1 MKHVKNV
8 WAFAVVLLIMTQLV
22 SAQVRTVNGTVTDE
36 NSNPLAGI
44 SVQVKGG
51 TAGTATN
58 EEGVFHLEVPA
69 GEIVLTFSSIGFRSE
84 EVTVGGENQLTVVLE
99 SDAAALDE
107 IVVIGY
113 GTSKRR
119 DLTGAISSIS
129 GDQVAAVPVANAS
142 RASTEERGV
151 GKGGVRKGKSR

>member
-69 GEIVLTFSSIGFRSE
+69 GEIVLTFSSIGYRSE

-119 DLTGAISSIS
+119 DLRSEEHTSELQSLMRTS
-129 GDQVAAVPVANAS
+129 YAVFCLKKKRMIKRDKHTS
-142 RASTEERGV
+142 
-151 GKGGVRKGKSR
+151 